1 MTRLI
6 LVRHGETDWNLEGR
20 WQGQSDV
27 PLNHRGLEQ
36 AAHLAHDLARDYP
49 IDAIYTS
56 DLSRARRTA
65 EAIAVETGRPVHVDS
80 RLRESNLG
88 EWEGLPIHIIQD
100 KYKDLFHRRLLDPWT
115 VAPPGGET
123 ASEVRRRVAAALADI
138 AARYPSQTV
147 VVVTHGFVLAVA
159 QTIHRGEAV
168 ERIWD
173 LLPDHVAPVIV
184 EWLAPK
190 DQGGPIEVDSSPA

>member
-27 PLNHRGLEQ
+27 PLNQRGLEQ
-36 AAHLAHDLARDYP
+36 AARLARELARTYS
-49 IDAIYTS
+49 IGAIYSS
-56 DLSRARRTA
+56 DLSRALHTA
-65 EAIAVETGRPVHVDS
+65 EAIAVETGRPVHVDA

-88 EWEGLPIHIIQD
+88 EWEGLQIQTIQETYREVFD
-100 KYKDLFHRRLLDPWT
+100 KRVLDPWT

-123 ASEVRRRVAAALADI
+123 AWEVRQRIADALSDM
-138 AARYPSQTV
+138 AARHPGETV

-159 QTIHRGEAV
+159 RTLCEGETI
-168 ERIWD
+168 ERVWD
-173 LLPDHVAPVIV
+173 LVPEHCAPVTV
-184 EWLAPK
+184 DWPV
-190 DQGGPIEVDSSPA
+190 DGSCRTGPG